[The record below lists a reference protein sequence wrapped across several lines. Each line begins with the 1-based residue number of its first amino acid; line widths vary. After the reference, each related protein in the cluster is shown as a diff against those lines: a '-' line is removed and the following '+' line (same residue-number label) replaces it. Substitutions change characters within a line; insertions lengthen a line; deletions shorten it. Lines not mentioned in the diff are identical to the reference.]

1 MANAFPKEVHV
12 MFEQVLDGF
21 DDWLVISKAVN
32 KFNVPSDQTME
43 RSNDRIWRPIP
54 FQATSFSGFDQ
65 TGNFGDMTELA
76 VPVGLGNHRAV
87 PRQITSK
94 NLRDKSRLDQFGL
107 AAKQKL
113 ASDINDAVFNN
124 VVAFGTKFS
133 KRTAAASGFDDV
145 AALDTLFNNVGV
157 PMTDRTALYSSAEY
171 NLMASNLASR
181 SLYPG
186 SLPVTAYEK
195 AMVSEDISGF
205 RILKNDQVRRV
216 NAATATGVVVNG
228 ANQYYVPSA
237 VTLDA
242 AGNPTNVDNRY
253 QTLAITVGASTV
265 KVGDRFTIAGVNS
278 VHNITKQDT
287 GNLQTFTITAI
298 LTGAG
303 GSGNVQISPP
313 IVSGGGGSRAEL
325 DYQNCTATPANSA
338 AITFLNTVTA
348 NVAPFFI
355 REAVEIIP
363 GSFAIDPEDGWSVLR
378 GTTDFGIPIT
388 FAMQGNINDLTVKV
402 RWDIDFGVGVLLP
415 EMCGIQMFNQT

>member
-1 MANAFPKEVHV
+1 MANGFPKEVHV

-21 DDWLVISKAVN
+21 DDNLVISKAVN

-76 VPVGLGNHRAV
+76 VPVGLGNHRSV
-87 PRQITSK
+87 PRQMSSK
-94 NLRDKSRLDQFGL
+94 NLRDKSRMTQFGI

-145 AALDTLFNNVGV
+145 AQLDTIFNNVGV
-157 PMTDRTALYSSAEY
+157 PVTDRTALYSSAEY

-195 AMVSEDISGF
+195 ALVSEDVSGF
-205 RILKNDQVRRV
+205 RVLKNDQVRRV
-216 NAATATGVVVNG
+216 TAASATGVVMNG
-228 ANQYYVPSA
+228 ANQYYTPVA

-253 QTLAITVGASTV
+253 QTIAITVGASTV

-278 VHNITKQDT
+278 IHNNTKQDT

-298 LTGAG
+298 VTGAG
-303 GSGNVQISPP
+303 GTGTVQISPP

-325 DYQNCTATPANSA
+325 DYQNCSATPANGA
-338 AITFLNTVTA
+338 ALVFLNTVTA

-355 REAVEIIP
+355 RDAVEIIP
-363 GSFAIDPEDGWSVLR
+363 GSFAVDPEDGWSVLR

-388 FAMQGNINDLTVKV
+388 FAMQGNINDLSVKV